1 MNILFVNH
9 TPFNPSYGGIERVTD
24 VLSRTLAQNY
34 GHQIFHLFE
43 TIVDNR
49 MLNYDYP
56 ATLIQ
61 LTQSNNIEEKKIAV
75 KKIVL
80 SHKIDVIINQRGQN
94 PELCYILKHD
104 SARLINVIHGQP
116 KSFLFTEL
124 HKPLILIDTF
134 FGRIKY
140 LIKITTSPIYRVYRK
155 YLLKKEISDWFK
167 CSLAS
172 CDKFILL
179 SDKDKEELKRY
190 IHIDENHKIIGIPN
204 PNTFDSYTFD
214 SSKKEKIILY
224 VARLSKLEKNP
235 MRIVKVW
242 EKLYEKFPEWR
253 LIIVGEG
260 ECKSSLNRYI
270 KRHHIERIKLA
281 GKQKNVSQ
289 FYEKSDFICLTSNI
303 EGWGMTLTE
312 GMQFGCIPITFN
324 SYGGASDIIDDSI
337 NGCLISPFDIDEY
350 AMRLSELMGNDI
362 KRRATALATI
372 EKVKQFDVSII
383 VQQWDSLIKS
393 L

>member
-43 TIVDNR
+43 TIVDKKT
-49 MLNYDYP
+49 LNYDYP

-61 LTQSNNIEEKKIAV
+61 LAPTNDLEEKKAFV
-75 KKIVL
+75 KEIIH
-80 SHKIDVIINQRGQN
+80 SHKIDIIINQRGQN
-94 PELCYILKHD
+94 PEFCYILEQD
-104 SARLINVIHGQP
+104 STKLINVIHGQP

-124 HKPLILIDTF
+124 YKPLILINTF

-140 LIKITTSPIYRVYRK
+140 FIKIITSPIYRVYRK
-155 YLLKKEISDWFK
+155 FVLKKDISGWFK
-167 CSLAS
+167 YSLAS
-172 CDKFILL
+172 CDKLILL
-179 SDKDKEELKRY
+179 SDKDKEELKQY
-190 IHIDENHKIIGIPN
+190 IDIDDNHKIIGIPN
-204 PNTFDSYTFD
+204 PNTFESYTFD
-214 SSKKEKIILY
+214 SSIKEKIVLY

-235 MRIVKVW
+235 IRIVKVW
-242 EKLYEKFPEWR
+242 QKLYKKFPEWK

-260 ECKSSLNRYI
+260 ECENSLNRYI
-270 KRHHIERIKLA
+270 KRHHIKRIELT
-281 GKQKNVSQ
+281 GKQSNVSY
-289 FYEKSDFICLTSNI
+289 FYKKSDFICLTSNI

-324 SYGGASDIIDDSI
+324 SYGGASDIIDDGI
-337 NGCLISPFDIDEY
+337 NGCLISPFNIDEY
-350 AMRLSELMGNDI
+350 AMRLSELMKNEE
-362 KRRATALATI
+362 RRRTTALAAI
-372 EKVKQFDVSII
+372 EKVKLFDVSII
-383 VQQWDSLIKS
+383 AQQWDSLIKT